1 MAVGFIDRLRL
12 LNIMIDDIKVFYE
25 FTIKAAKEI
34 AFSHGGHLFAA
45 ADQTIIKVYHTTT
58 FENAY
63 NLKGA
68 TIKTKIS
75 HNDAMELSGHDV
87 HGSQR
92 GGVIN

>member
-12 LNIMIDDIKVFYE
+12 LNIMIDDIKIFYE
-25 FTIKAAKEI
+25 FTIKGAKEI

-63 NLKGA
+63 NLKGRPLG
-68 TIKTKIS
+68 
-75 HNDAMELSGHDV
+75 M
-87 HGSQR
+87 R
-92 GGVIN
+92 GFQ